1 MKKQEEFDFKFK
13 ISNAYLGNL
22 VRMNYLPWDALAE
35 WVDNSVQSY
44 LNNQKFLDKRY
55 EKNNECLEIYITY
68 RANQGILKVDDNAG
82 GMTSD
87 LLTKCMEM
95 GDPDPNIS
103 KGLSQFNV
111 GLKSAAIWMAKK
123 YEIKTKHF
131 NQEKE
136 YTVSIDNTLLCS
148 ANPKDNLKAV
158 KTKSLA

>member
-103 KGLSQFNV
+103 KVLSFIEI
-111 GLKSAAIWMAKK
+111 KSDTPTPESETKQTVESEEKQCLEDLGTKRISRNAISPRTGKK
-123 YEIKTKHF
+123 YKRCCGKI
-131 NQEKE
+131 
-136 YTVSIDNTLLCS
+136 
-148 ANPKDNLKAV
+148 
-158 KTKSLA
+158 